1 MPISNNIATQLH
13 LAIMTLN
20 IDFLLMVIKWL
31 YNDLKNGTPHFEY
44 AKSVVKFRWILYEKY
59 DFQKFCVNVFW
70 EIQILSLEL

>member
-1 MPISNNIATQLH
+1 M
-13 LAIMTLN
+13 
-20 IDFLLMVIKWL
+20 IKWL

-70 EIQILSLEL
+70 EIQILSLELYIWIVIRLQVNHNKTPEKSIS